1 MAHGSVVQKLDYDEF
16 GNVLTDSNPGFIPFA
31 FAGGLYDQDT
41 KLVRFGARD
50 DDAEAGR
57 WTTKDPISFSG
68 ADTNLYGYVDD
79 PINRID
85 FNGLIYIDVNFTGG
99 VGYGYTSGAVWQ

>member
-1 MAHGSVVQKLDYDEF
+1 VNSADGSIAQKLDYDEF

-50 DDAEAGR
+50 YDPEA
-57 WTTKDPISFSG
+57 W
-68 ADTNLYGYVDD
+68 AVDD
-79 PINRID
+79 KRPHVREGTFSTNQ
-85 FNGLIYIDVNFTGG
+85 LT
-99 VGYGYTSGAVWQ
+99 